1 MELICFGGQH
11 RAILATMD
19 ATSTLLFK
27 AAISL
32 ISLVATPLLTTIWLY
47 LELPS
52 CVTNFVGHYV
62 APLDRGVEQPGSSS
76 GS

>member
-27 AAISL
+27 DVISFL
-32 ISLVATPLLTTIWLY
+32 PSGGAVTHNYPLD

-52 CVTNFVGHYV
+52 CVTDLVRHYV
-62 APLDRGVEQPGSSS
+62 TPLDRGVEQPGSSS